1 MLFHKFL
8 QRLYTFLMLQKSL
21 QDYLNKQR
29 GLTRRKFGGIAIKGV
44 KEKISIT

>member
-1 MLFHKFL
+1 MQAAVTAEELEKSGL
-8 QRLYTFLMLQKSL
+8 SL